1 MLDKIAEK
9 ILDNGLK
16 IICLKKSDAPII
28 AAQVW
33 YKSGS
38 MNERDG
44 IRGISHMLEHMMFR
58 GSKNVASEE
67 HAKRINDVGG
77 HCNAFTM
84 EDITSYHNSVP
95 REHLSMVLGLEA
107 DRFRGLLLDK
117 ELFET
122 ERKVIIEEYHN
133 YMNNPIAKAFLEFRT
148 VFYDKHPYKVSPLG
162 RIEDIK
168 SMSDSDVRD
177 YYQKWYSPDNA
188 VIVIVGDF
196 DSNESVFDMVE
207 KHFGDLNTAHTNHGG
222 NGKKRYSSLKAKKGI
237 WMKRKVDFDVPILL
251 VGYPAPRSASKDSLP
266 LDILQVITSQG
277 ETSRLHKEI
286 VRKKS
291 LAVMAGGMN
300 HSLKHT
306 GMSLFF
312 AAFTP
317 DASYKRIESAINE
330 QIDIVKKKGVTE
342 QEMEKVKNITF
353 TNRTFELFSAE
364 HICQRIGFSETVD
377 GDYRIWVK
385 KLDELEKLNRDRLI
399 EAARKYWKEEN
410 KYTLYLRPKKL
421 NPLLFVIGFIRRVL
435 PRK

>member
-67 HAKRINDVGG
+67 HARRINDVGG

-95 REHLSMVLGLEA
+95 REHLSMVLELEA
-107 DRFRGLLLDK
+107 DRLRGLLLDK

-148 VFYDKHPYKVSPLG
+148 VFYDKHPYQVSPLG

-168 SMSDSDVRD
+168 SVSDFDIRD

-207 KHFGDLNTAHTNHGG
+207 KHFGDLNSAHTNHDG
-222 NGKKRYSSLKAKKGI
+222 NGQKSYSALEAKKGI
-237 WMKRKVDFDVPILL
+237 WMKRRVDFDVPILL

-300 HSLKHT
+300 HTLKHT

-330 QIDIVKKKGVTE
+330 QIDIVKKEGVTE

-377 GDYRIWVK
+377 GDYRVWVK
-385 KLDELEKLNRDRLI
+385 KLDELENLNRDRLI

-421 NPLLFVIGFIRRVL
+421 NPLLFVIGFIRRIL
-435 PRK
+435 PKR

>member
-1 MLDKIAEK
+1 MLDKISEK

-16 IICLKKSDAPII
+16 IICLKKCDAPIL
-28 AAQVW
+28 AAQIW
-33 YKSGS
+33 YKCGS

-44 IRGISHMLEHMMFR
+44 NRGISHMLEHMMFR
-58 GSKNVASEE
+58 GSQNVASEE
-67 HAKRINDVGG
+67 HARRINDVGG

-84 EDITSYHNSVP
+84 EDITSYQNSVP
-95 REHLSMVLGLEA
+95 KGHLSMVLELEA
-107 DRFRGLLLDK
+107 DRLRGLLLDK
-117 ELFET
+117 EIFET

-148 VFYDKHPYKVSPLG
+148 VFYENHPYKISPLG
-162 RIEDIK
+162 MIEDIE
-168 SMSDSDVRD
+168 SISDSDLRD
-177 YYQKWYSPDNA
+177 YYLKWYSPDNA
-188 VIVIVGDF
+188 VMVIVGDF

-207 KHFGDLNTAHTNHGG
+207 KHFGELKPSQTNSGV
-222 NGKKRYSSLKAKKGI
+222 NGQMRHSAPEAKNGI
-237 WMKRKVDFDVPILL
+237 WMKRRVDFDVPILL

-317 DASYKRIESAINE
+317 DTGYKRVESAINKE
-330 QIDIVKKKGVTE
+330 INIVKEKGVTKH
-342 QEMEKVKNITF
+342 EMEKVKNITL
-353 TNRTFELFSAE
+353 TNRTYELFSSE

-377 GDYRIWVK
+377 GDYRTWVK
-385 KLDELEKLNRDRLI
+385 KLDELENLNSDRLI

-410 KYTLYLRPKKL
+410 KLTLYLRPKKINL
-421 NPLLFVIGFIRRVL
+421 LLFFVGLLRRVL